1 MDGGA
6 GDDVLFGL
14 GGDDRI
20 SGDDELRPDRSTCFR
35 WPGRRRPVGGQ
46 GPMTSCL
53 VEGPA
58 AGRRYAIRVFR
69 KAPADYNDTDG
80 DTNDDGVLD
89 KAS

>member
-1 MDGGA
+1 
-6 GDDVLFGL
+6 
-14 GGDDRI
+14 
-20 SGDDELRPDRSTCFR
+20 
-35 WPGRRRPVGGQ
+35 
-46 GPMTSCL
+46 MTSCL